1 MRFGR
6 WVVFTFLVQMVV
18 IALEKGAGFI
28 LCGLLADR
36 PDVKGAA
43 DMVSQLPF
51 LATAVANLGLATA
64 LVYFVRRRRF
74 PPEVVAGTSQW
85 VAIVWG
91 GIVAV
96 ALAVLARTIGPRV
109 VPEWNFDL
117 IYVLPVCAC
126 VPLLL
131 TASYANS
138 LQLALDRVRDF
149 NLVHLA
155 QSATFLPLFF
165 LLYFLL
171 QEDAVVAMAFGR
183 FGTAL
188 VIAVL
193 AVVMLRRTIQ
203 PEPGVNWT
211 FVQDGVAYGWKA
223 NLNSI
228 LTIFSHRLDMYLV
241 GILFVVAGLDGEA
254 AEKVRFDEVAFYSLA
269 MSLAQLVWHFP
280 EATRDLFFSRVAGQS
295 PDEARRFTPIAC
307 RLCLA
312 AAVAGGIVVALIYD
326 PLMTLVQGAKW
337 DELWRGTVG
346 ACLWILLPGALTFTV
361 AKVLQNDLAARGH
374 LNLTLSAN
382 AVGFCV
388 MLVLD
393 WLWIPAYGA
402 RGAAWASTTSYLV
415 GVAWTLVVYR
425 LSGGARIVDCLVPR
439 LSDWRYVRDVWDA
452 VRERLRR
459 RR

>member
-18 IALEKGAGFI
+18 VVLEKGAGII
-28 LCGLLADR
+28 LCGLLRDR

-43 DMVSQLPF
+43 DMISNLPF
-51 LATAVANLGLATA
+51 LTTAVANLGLATA

-74 PPEVVAGTSQW
+74 PPAVVAGTTRR
-85 VAIVWG
+85 VALVWG
-91 GIVAV
+91 GVVAV
-96 ALAVLARTIGPRV
+96 ALVVLARTVGPLV
-109 VPEWNFDL
+109 KPQWNFDL

-165 LLYFLL
+165 LLFFVL
-171 QEDAVVAMAFGR
+171 QGDAVVAMAFGR

-188 VIAVL
+188 VVAAL
-193 AVVMLRRTIQ
+193 AVVMLRRVVR
-203 PEPGVNWT
+203 PEPRVDWT
-211 FVQDGVAYGWKA
+211 FVRDGVAYGWKA

-228 LTIFSHRLDMYLV
+228 LTIFSHRLDLYLV
-241 GILFVVAGLDGEA
+241 GILFVVTGLPADV
-254 AEKVRFDEVAFYSLA
+254 AESVRFDQVGFYSLA
-269 MSLAQLVWHFP
+269 VSLSQMVWHFP
-280 EATRDLFFSRVAGQS
+280 EATRDLFFSRVAGQTAE
-295 PDEARRFTPIAC
+295 EARRFTPVVC

-312 AAVAGGIVVALIYD
+312 AAFAGGVLVAAVYD
-326 PLMTLVQGAKW
+326 PLMTLVQGSAW
-337 DELWRGTVG
+337 DDLWRATVG
-346 ACLWILLPGALTFTV
+346 ACLWILLPGALTFTA

-374 LNLTLSAN
+374 LGLTLSAN
-382 AVGFCV
+382 AVGFAV

-393 WLWIPAYGA
+393 WLWIPRHGA
-402 RGAAWASTTSYLV
+402 RGAAWASTVGYGV
-415 GVAWTLVVYR
+415 GVVYTLAVYR
-425 LSGGARIVDCLVPR
+425 LSGGARIADCLIPR
-439 LSDWRYVRDVWDA
+439 PSDWHHVRDVWDA
-452 VRERLRR
+452 VRERLGRR
-459 RR
+459 R